1 MEEEKDLSVDTES
14 TDMSS
19 DATEQAVE
27 TTEKTYTQAELDDIM
42 AKQHSE
48 WEGGFQKKLDKAI
61 ARKMRE
67 YDDEEFKKDQLIQTL
82 KEQTMQDTLD
92 GLLDMSEKQYGV
104 TIQRTRTNKND
115 EKVLGK
121 NDAKEILDMQ
131 DDEFAE
137 KELNRLANLKRT
149 DREEETYSELKSSLD
164 AKKYEAQRKKEIE
177 QNGLDEG
184 IVNSDDFKAFEEKF
198 SKSTSISD
206 IYEMYSKVH
215 DIKEDKPF
223 SAGSLKDTKSKQT
236 DEFYTIDE
244 YNALTD
250 KDLDDPKVYEKA
262 MKSMYHF
269 YNS

>member
-19 DATEQAVE
+19 DTTEQVVE
-27 TTEKTYTQAELDDIM
+27 TAEKTYTQAELDDIL
-42 AKQHSE
+42 AKKSSE
-48 WEGGFQKKLDKAI
+48 WKDGFDKKLNKAV
-61 ARKMRE
+61 AKRMRE

-184 IVNSDDFKAFEEKF
+184 IVNSDDFKAFEGKF
-198 SKSTSISD
+198 SKGTSIAD
-206 IYEMYSKVH
+206 IYGMYSKIN

-223 SAGSLKDTKSKQT
+223 SAGSLKDTKAKQT